1 MTSPKYHQN
10 LLYLPASLYKAQPFF
25 QNGGYF
31 SPETKS
37 SQSCL
42 LRTETVQAG
51 INKVS
56 INFLHALF
64 SLLAD
69 RDLLLP
75 VFWWYYGR
83 IARRASL
90 GRQGPGNRV
99 ARAATVKDGHG
110 WSPND
115 PLPVLFPHVGPHLS

>member
-37 SQSCL
+37 TQSAL

-56 INFLHALF
+56 INFLHAYF

-69 RDLLLP
+69 RELLLP
-75 VFWWYYGR
+75 VFWWYHGR
-83 IARRASL
+83 VAAPASL
-90 GRQGPGNRV
+90 GSEGRGNGL
-99 ARAATVKDGHG
+99 AWAAAVKDGHG
-110 WSPND
+110 WSP
-115 PLPVLFPHVGPHLS
+115 